1 VSIATDGRV
10 LEWNLKK
17 GLIVSSLMQL
27 KKSGTVSYNSNS
39 VLLSCRV
46 FVDVDWGSFF
56 LIIALFC
63 IVLYCICCLLCR
75 EKGGLVTRQRASP

>member
-27 KKSGTVSYNSNS
+27 KKSGTVSHNS

-56 LIIALFC
+56 LIIVLYC
-63 IVLYCICCLLCR
+63 IVLYCICCSLCR